1 MLEEIVSTRCKTEP
15 RRSASN
21 VWNRGRFGV
30 AIACLALGISL
41 WGCSGGASTGLGA
54 PAAPAPTATP
64 PKSGPPASVGQTV
77 TLGAAQTV
85 TLTPLASGA
94 SASVNFPATSSGQG
108 PATISFQSTLPTGV
122 PVPQSVKR
130 RLATATRQSP
140 QSLGAAVTPLA
151 YIVVTPSS
159 PLIFRATPA
168 FTFTFPAGVLA
179 GYAYVAFFDPVN
191 PQLGWNTLLGPV
203 QANGTS
209 TTFASQLDDSPP
221 LALGA
226 NTGYVFALVQ
236 NATALPTPPPAPYG
250 ITEYAVPNGVS
261 AGLTNGMTKG
271 PDGNIWFTENLN
283 DNIDKITTSG
293 VVTQYPLPASVYEG
307 PQGIAAGP
315 DGNLWFAEYANAT
328 IGKITPGGV
337 ITEYPLPTA
346 GSGPVNIAAGPD
358 GNLWFTEYLSN
369 AIGKITPSG
378 VVTECPLPV
387 TVRQASFN
395 PGPFGITAGA
405 DGNLW
410 FADSNFAS
418 TGGNS
423 IGKITPSGVIT
434 NYPIPTANALT
445 IGIAVGP
452 DGNVWFVENL
462 AKQIGK
468 ITPAGVVTEYPVTY
482 STVSLQEIVAG
493 ADGNLWVSDQGQ
505 NHIFQVTTSG
515 VNSSHH
521 VPTPNAAPNGIIA
534 GPDGNIWFTEPGAG
548 QIGKLLLP

>member
-1 MLEEIVSTRCKTEP
+1 
-15 RRSASN
+15 
-21 VWNRGRFGV
+21 
-30 AIACLALGISL
+30 
-41 WGCSGGASTGLGA
+41 
-54 PAAPAPTATP
+54 
-64 PKSGPPASVGQTV
+64 
-77 TLGAAQTV
+77 
-85 TLTPLASGA
+85 
-94 SASVNFPATSSGQG
+94 
-108 PATISFQSTLPTGV
+108 
-122 PVPQSVKR
+122 
-130 RLATATRQSP
+130 
-140 QSLGAAVTPLA
+140 
-151 YIVVTPSS
+151 VTPSS

-378 VVTECPLPV
+378 AVTEYPLPV
-387 TVRQASFN
+387 TVGQASFN

-434 NYPIPTANALT
+434 NYPIPTSNALT

-482 STVSLQEIVAG
+482 SAVSLQEIVAG
-493 ADGNLWVSDQGQ
+493 ADGKSVGERPGPEPHLPGHDERRQQ
-505 NHIFQVTTSG
+505 LAPCADAERRTERHHSG
-515 VNSSHH
+515 AGRQHLVYG
-521 VPTPNAAPNGIIA
+521 TGG
-534 GPDGNIWFTEPGAG
+534 GPDRQAPLTLGNPSSEMTPPDGLAAIPPAVSIRLYRAERPTHTRSARKCLEVHAHYS
-548 QIGKLLLP
+548 